1 MPQTAE
7 QKDAVPPFRE
17 LYPHLTEEQL
27 KDAED
32 RFDRYIALAVRVFE
46 RLRND
51 PTFPENLRTLT
62 AKPDDRT
69 ISDGKVDL
77 KNK

>member
-1 MPQTAE
+1 MAGTPEPQD
-7 QKDAVPPFRE
+7 KVPTFRE
-17 LYPHLTEEQL
+17 LYSHLTEKEL
-27 KDAED
+27 ADAED

-51 PTFPENLRTLT
+51 PTFPENLRALT

-69 ISDGKVDL
+69 MNAGKVD
-77 KNK
+77 